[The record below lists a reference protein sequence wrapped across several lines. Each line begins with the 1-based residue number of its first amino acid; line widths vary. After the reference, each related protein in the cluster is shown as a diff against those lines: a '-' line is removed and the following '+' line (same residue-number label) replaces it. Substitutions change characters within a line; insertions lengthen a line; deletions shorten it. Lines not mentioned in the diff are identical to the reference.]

1 MDNSNEENYKDK
13 LTELIN
19 KIENTGTLEY
29 LYSFIENFLKRWG

>member
-1 MDNSNEENYKDK
+1 MSNEEYRQKI
-13 LTELIN
+13 TTLIN

>member
-1 MDNSNEENYKDK
+1 MENEEYRQKIIG
-13 LTELIN
+13 LIE